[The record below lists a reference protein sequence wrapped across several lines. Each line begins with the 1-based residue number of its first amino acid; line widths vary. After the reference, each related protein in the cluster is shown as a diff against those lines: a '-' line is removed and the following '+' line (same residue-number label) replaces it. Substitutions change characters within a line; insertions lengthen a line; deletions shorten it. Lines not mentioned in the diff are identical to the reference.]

1 MKKQEKRKE
10 EEAKVKG
17 ENKEEKEDAGRKSK
31 SERRVKQCEAGWKG
45 AGTGVEG

>member
-1 MKKQEKRKE
+1 MKKKE
-10 EEAKVKG
+10 
-17 ENKEEKEDAGRKSK
+17 EEKEDGGRKSK

>member
-1 MKKQEKRKE
+1 MKKRRKME
-10 EEAKVKG
+10 
-17 ENKEEKEDAGRKSK
+17 EEKEDGERKSK